1 MTTLR
6 EADEYLPL
14 SHHYIR
20 QADYELSQE
29 DYLQAGE
36 KAWGAVATAIK
47 PESTDAKGPW
57 RWNKG

>member
-29 DYLQAGE
+29 DYLQAEG
-36 KAWGAVATAIK
+36 
-47 PESTDAKGPW
+47 KGLGGGS
-57 RWNKG
+57 NCH